1 MAQKFCP
8 FEQELPFRAVP
19 FVATVDAT
27 FQVLGREPL
36 PLWSGAPCYRGRT
49 VNSFGEAVMNA
60 KPAKRGHLRKILP
73 DRAGS
78 VPLVE
83 VCDGGVRELALNPRA
98 LLKPTALR
106 EAT

>member
-1 MAQKFCP
+1 
-8 FEQELPFRAVP
+8 
-19 FVATVDAT
+19 
-27 FQVLGREPL
+27 
-36 PLWSGAPCYRGRT
+36 
-49 VNSFGEAVMNA
+49 MNA

-78 VPLVE
+78 VPLVD
-83 VCDGGVRELALNPRA
+83 VCEGGVRELALNPRA